1 VGNSVD
7 SDFTKIQDAVD
18 NASDYDIILVKSGIY
33 QETLVINKSVNLIS
47 ENQNDT
53 ILLSENAIKIE
64 IIDGEEVIN
73 EKDRINILTINA
85 TNCKINNF
93 TFKTNEKYKITR
105 GIVINSENNT
115 IINCNIS
122 GFYNAIEIKQ
132 SSLNNSI
139 SKTIVSNNNIGIQGI
154 ITENNFISDN
164 YISNNS
170 QQGIYFFTKSDKNI
184 FSKNIFINNNQAL
197 RVKGS
202 DNNQIFNN
210 YFYNNSY
217 GVYLCCGANYNI
229 VYNNTFIRNLLGNAY
244 EGNSLLNY
252 WNSNSAIGNHWYDY
266 TGVDEDG
273 DGIGDSSYTIISSGK
288 NDYYPLVNPVDV
300 NYYFIEKIIE

>member
-1 VGNSVD
+1 MVESSVY
-7 SDFTKIQDAVD
+7 STSTPIFVHILFRPVWVIFALD
-18 NASDYDIILVKSGIY
+18 NASDDDIILVKSGIY
-33 QETLVINKSVNLIS
+33 QETLVINKSINLIG
-47 ENQNDT
+47 ENQNNT

-105 GIVINSENNT
+105 GIVINSENNA
-115 IINCNIS
+115 IMNCNIS

-132 SSLNNSI
+132 NSPNNSI

-164 YISNNS
+164 YISNNT

-184 FSKNIFINNNQAL
+184 FSKNIFINNKQAL

-229 VYNNTFIRNLLGNAY
+229 IFNNTFIRNILGNAY

-252 WNSNSAIGNHWYDY
+252 WNSNSSNIGNYWYNLNLRCHHRFHQHLCNHTNNSDP
-266 TGVDEDG
+266 
-273 DGIGDSSYTIISSGK
+273 SM
-288 NDYYPLVNPVDV
+288 
-300 NYYFIEKIIE
+300 